1 MSIHFFYFNFQK
13 RLVMQAKKLLL
24 LFLSFSC
31 VAMSSFVPVIER
43 TNHFHA
49 VNQKVLKAHNKML
62 LNQHKKCLVG
72 AGSDEQ
78 KRNECNE
85 QISNFVVMLQGK

>member
-1 MSIHFFYFNFQK
+1 MH
-13 RLVMQAKKLLL
+13 ATKLLL
-24 LFLSFSC
+24 LLLSFSC
-31 VAMSSFVPVIER
+31 VVMSSFVPVIER
-43 TNHFHA
+43 TDHFHEVNQA

-62 LNQHKKCLVG
+62 LKQYKKCLVG

-85 QISNFVVMLQGK
+85 QLSNFVVMLQGR

>member
-1 MSIHFFYFNFQK
+1 MH
-13 RLVMQAKKLLL
+13 ATKLLL
-24 LFLSFSC
+24 LLSFSC

-43 TNHFHA
+43 TEDFHQ
-49 VNQKVLKAHNKML
+49 VNQRVSKAHNKML
-62 LNQHKKCLVG
+62 LNQYKKCLVS

-85 QISNFVVMLQGK
+85 QISNFVVILQGK

>member
-1 MSIHFFYFNFQK
+1 MH
-13 RLVMQAKKLLL
+13 ATKLLL
-24 LFLSFSC
+24 LLLSFSC

-43 TNHFHA
+43 TDHFHV

-62 LNQHKKCLVG
+62 LSQHKKCLVG
-72 AGSDEQ
+72 AGSNEQ

-85 QISNFVVMLQGK
+85 QLSNFVVMLQGR